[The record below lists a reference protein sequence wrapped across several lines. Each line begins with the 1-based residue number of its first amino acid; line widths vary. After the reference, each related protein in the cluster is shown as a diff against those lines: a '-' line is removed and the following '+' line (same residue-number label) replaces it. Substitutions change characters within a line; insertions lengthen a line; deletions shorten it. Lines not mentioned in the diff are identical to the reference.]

1 MQLLTNKM
9 VYNCILVNNI
19 TLLYYMIVMS
29 IQLRTS
35 KQYYITEA
43 YSLYYYTAACYDSM
57 GSNGGPHRSTRPS
70 RSLLPIVTRPNK
82 QIGYMLLHFKYTVL
96 PWDTVNKGAM
106 FSDLRQIKN
115 GLLYIPVLY
124 QNCHLH
130 PNSDIFPFIMYL
142 WLVYKIDLLSY
153 VYVRSRMVCCISQF
167 YTKIVIF
174 IPTLISSHLLCIYGL
189 FTRLIC

>member
-1 MQLLTNKM
+1 M
-9 VYNCILVNNI
+9 IL
-19 TLLYYMIVMS
+19 MS

-82 QIGYMLLHFKYTVL
+82 QIGYMLLHFKYTAL

-106 FSDLRQIKN
+106 FTDLRQIKN

-124 QNCHLH
+124 QNCHMTRHLH
-130 PNSDIFPFIMYL
+130 PNSDIFPFITG
-142 WLVYKIDLLSY
+142 WCCGVLLY
-153 VYVRSRMVCCISQF
+153 CEEEI
-167 YTKIVIF
+167 
-174 IPTLISSHLLCIYGL
+174 
-189 FTRLIC
+189 